1 MANLSFRSGIKAPM
15 FVWQQA
21 PGLHR
26 LGDDY
31 KLGCYL
37 ILQELGDIITTHALK
52 SGFCGLEC

>member
-1 MANLSFRSGIKAPM
+1 M

-52 SGFCGLEC
+52 SGFCGLDC